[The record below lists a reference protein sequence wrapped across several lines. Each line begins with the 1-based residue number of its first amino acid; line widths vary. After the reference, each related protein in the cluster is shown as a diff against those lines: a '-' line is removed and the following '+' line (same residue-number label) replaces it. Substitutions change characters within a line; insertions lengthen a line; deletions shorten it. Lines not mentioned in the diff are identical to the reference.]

1 MKEMEK
7 KYLKKEEECEQSNRT
22 IDKLRQKSSIDKDEK
37 KIESKE
43 TVKPKENESKKI
55 AKLKEELIEIEIS
68 YWKKDE
74 EGDSRPNAYL
84 DHMTYT
90 LPLIIW
96 SSFVSIVLT
105 RSVHVRNAI
114 LKRKRFYDFRRD

>member
-1 MKEMEK
+1 MKVIEE
-7 KYLKKEEECEQSNRT
+7 KYLKKEEECEQSKRT

-43 TVKPKENESKKI
+43 TVKPKENESKEI
-55 AKLKEELIEIEIS
+55 AKLKEELKEIEAS

-90 LPLIIW
+90 LPWIIW
-96 SSFVSIVLT
+96 VIFCLNRTDS
-105 RSVHVRNAI
+105 
-114 LKRKRFYDFRRD
+114 